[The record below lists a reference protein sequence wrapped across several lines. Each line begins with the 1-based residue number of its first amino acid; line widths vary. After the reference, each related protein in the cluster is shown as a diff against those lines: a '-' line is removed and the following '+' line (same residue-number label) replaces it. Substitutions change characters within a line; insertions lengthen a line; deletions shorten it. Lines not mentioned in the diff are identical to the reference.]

1 MELGHPWSASVPSRA
16 VMTWLSARRVWFL
29 VVWTFLVW
37 TSRVRNIMA
46 DDGLSST
53 GRAIRV
59 AIAVSFV
66 TLAVGT
72 TVGLVRRRLDRRWLT
87 ALVGWTI
94 LVWTVRG
101 VGILLDDWNVGFK
114 VVHTVLAIISIGL
127 AVWCGQ
133 LLRKKTDVSTP
144 VLSG

>member
-1 MELGHPWSASVPSRA
+1 MA
-16 VMTWLSARRVWFL
+16 WLSAQRVWIL

-46 DDGLSST
+46 ADELSST

-72 TVGLVRRRLDRRWLT
+72 AVGLFRKQLDRRWLM

-101 VGILLDDWNVGFK
+101 VGMLLDDHEVGFK
-114 VVHTVLAIISIGL
+114 VVHTVLAAVSIGL

-133 LLRKKTDVSTP
+133 LLRDKADVSTP

>member
-1 MELGHPWSASVPSRA
+1 MA
-16 VMTWLSARRVWFL
+16 WLSAQRVWIL

-46 DDGLSST
+46 ADELSST

-72 TVGLVRRRLDRRWLT
+72 AVGLIRKQLDRRWLT

-94 LVWTVRG
+94 LVWLVRG
-101 VGILLDDWNVGFK
+101 GGILLDDHEVGFK
-114 VVHTVLAIISIGL
+114 VVHTVLAVFSIGL

-133 LLRKKTDVSTP
+133 LLRDKADVSTP

>member
-1 MELGHPWSASVPSRA
+1 MA
-16 VMTWLSARRVWFL
+16 WLSSQRVWFL
-29 VVWTFLVW
+29 VVWTLLVW

-46 DDGLSST
+46 ADDLSST

-72 TVGLVRRRLDRRWLT
+72 AVGLVRKRLDRRWLT
-87 ALVGWTI
+87 TLVGWTV

-101 VGILLDDWNVGFK
+101 VGILLDDWNAGFK
-114 VVHTVLAIISIGL
+114 VVHTVLAVISIGL
-127 AVWCGQ
+127 AVWCGR
-133 LLRKKTDVSTP
+133 LLRDRADVSTP

>member
-1 MELGHPWSASVPSRA
+1 MA
-16 VMTWLSARRVWFL
+16 WLSAQRVWIL

-46 DDGLSST
+46 ADDLSST

-72 TVGLVRRRLDRRWLT
+72 AVGLVRKQLDRRWLM
-87 ALVGWTI
+87 ALVGWTV

-101 VGILLDDWNVGFK
+101 VGILVDDWDVGFK
-114 VVHTVLAIISIGL
+114 VVHTVLAVCSISL
-127 AVWCGQ
+127 AVWCGR
-133 LLRKKTDVSTP
+133 LLRDKTDVSTP

>member
-1 MELGHPWSASVPSRA
+1 
-16 VMTWLSARRVWFL
+16 MTWLSAQRVWIL

-46 DDGLSST
+46 ADELSST

-66 TLAVGT
+66 ALAVGT
-72 TVGLVRRRLDRRWLT
+72 AVGLVRKQLDRRWLM

-94 LVWTVRG
+94 VLWTVRG
-101 VGILLDDWNVGFK
+101 VGMLLDDHEVGFK
-114 VVHTVLAIISIGL
+114 VVHTVLAAISIGL
-127 AVWCGQ
+127 AVWCGR
-133 LLRKKTDVSTP
+133 LLRDKTDVSTP

>member
-1 MELGHPWSASVPSRA
+1 MA
-16 VMTWLSARRVWFL
+16 WLSAQRVWIL

-46 DDGLSST
+46 ADELSST

-72 TVGLVRRRLDRRWLT
+72 AVGLVRKQLDRRWLT
-87 ALVGWTI
+87 ALVGWTV

-101 VGILLDDWNVGFK
+101 GGILLDDHEVGFK
-114 VVHTVLAIISIGL
+114 VVHTVLAVCSIGL

-133 LLRKKTDVSTP
+133 LLRDKADVSTP

>member
-1 MELGHPWSASVPSRA
+1 MA
-16 VMTWLSARRVWFL
+16 WLSAQRVWIL

-46 DDGLSST
+46 ADELSST
-53 GRAIRV
+53 GRVIRV

-72 TVGLVRRRLDRRWLT
+72 AVGLFRKQLDRRWLM

-101 VGILLDDWNVGFK
+101 VGMLLDDHEVGFK
-114 VVHTVLAIISIGL
+114 VVHTVLAAVSIGL

-133 LLRKKTDVSTP
+133 LLRDKADVSTP